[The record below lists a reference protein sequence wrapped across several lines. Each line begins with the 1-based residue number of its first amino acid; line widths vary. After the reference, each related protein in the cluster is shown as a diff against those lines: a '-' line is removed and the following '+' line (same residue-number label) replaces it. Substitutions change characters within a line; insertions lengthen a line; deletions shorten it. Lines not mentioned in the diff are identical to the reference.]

1 MSRLAL
7 PLAASLLALAGCPHE
22 PATQTPAPAPTP
34 AQPVAA
40 APPIE
45 IVETPPAET
54 TLDHPDV
61 PNAADVWLAM
71 IQGAKRSIDIEH
83 FYISN
88 APDGKSGKLEP
99 VLVAIEEAARRG
111 VRVRLL
117 VDMKFYLRYPESVD
131 RLGSHGVVVRKMDLR
146 PRDGVQHAK
155 YMVIDD
161 SDAYVGS
168 QNMDFRS
175 LEHIQEIGAR
185 VRVPEVVAAFARVFE
200 QDWRSSGE
208 ESHAEPP
215 KATPLKIPARVTLGG
230 EEARILPTASPKD
243 LLPAG
248 VPWELPEL
256 LARIDGAE
264 RTLDVQVL
272 TYRTKMRN
280 GAPWTD
286 LDDALR
292 RAAKRGVRVRLLVS
306 DWSKREAS
314 LDGLREL
321 SRVPGI
327 SIKFIVIPQSSSG
340 FIPFARVAHAKYMV
354 VDGKSAWIGTSN
366 WEGDYF
372 TVSRNV
378 GLFIDGKAVAERLGR
393 IFEDGFG
400 GAYAEVLDPNRK
412 YEPPRIE

>member
-1 MSRLAL
+1 MSRLAF

-22 PATQTPAPAPTP
+22 PVKPPQKPTEVASAVP
-34 AQPVAA
+34 PV
-40 APPIE
+40 PPIE
-45 IVETPPAET
+45 IVETPPTET

-61 PNAADVWLAM
+61 PNAADVWLVM
-71 IQGAKRSIDIEH
+71 IQGAKRSLDISH

-88 APDGKSGKLEP
+88 TPDGKLEP
-99 VLVAIEEAARRG
+99 ILRAIEEAAARG

-117 VDMKFYLRYPESVD
+117 VDMKFYMRYPESVD
-131 RLGSHGVVVRKMDLR
+131 RLGGRGVIVRKMDLR
-146 PRDGVQHAK
+146 LRDGVQHAK
-155 YMVIDD
+155 YMVVDEA
-161 SDAYVGS
+161 DAFVGS
-168 QNMDFRS
+168 QNMDYRA

-185 VRVPEVVAAFARVFE
+185 VRVPAIAAALLQVFE
-200 QDWRSSGE
+200 HDWQGAGGDV
-208 ESHAEPP
+208 HAP
-215 KATPLKIPARVTLGG
+215 PLKAPAFSIPATVTLGG
-230 EEARILPTASPKD
+230 ETVRILPTASPKD

-256 LARIDGAE
+256 IARIDGAE

-272 TYRTKMRN
+272 TYRTKMRG

-292 RAAKRGVRVRLLVS
+292 RAAKRGVRVRMLVA
-306 DWSKREAS
+306 DWSKRQAS
-314 LDGLREL
+314 LEGLREL
-321 SRVPGI
+321 ARVPGI
-327 SIKFIVIPQSSSG
+327 SIRFIVIPQSSTG

-378 GLFIDGKAVAERLGR
+378 GLFVDGTTIAGPLTR

-400 GAYAEVLDPNRK
+400 GAYAEVLDPDRT